1 MKKLIT
7 VILTAVMLGAC
18 GGKAADPTPTPADAP
33 TPAPAAVPTA
43 KPASER
49 PSGAGTAGSETPH
62 PYVPG
67 MEGYEDLEVAFLGTV
82 NSERSRADVVARAA
96 KEAVAYVASY
106 DKGPY
111 AHPGGLLGNYPE
123 YGLVKEAFSLY
134 TGHCTM
140 VWFG

>member
-1 MKKLIT
+1 MHAFAYGRCQ
-7 VILTAVMLGAC
+7 VQ
-18 GGKAADPTPTPADAP
+18 AAALNDN
-33 TPAPAAVPTA
+33 
-43 KPASER
+43 
-49 PSGAGTAGSETPH
+49 
-62 PYVPG
+62 
-67 MEGYEDLEVAFLGTV
+67 V
-82 NSERSRADVVARAA
+82 NVVARAA
-96 KEAVAYVASY
+96 KEAVAHVASY